1 MKPISKLA
9 LPVVTMAAA
18 LISSC
23 GGGGGENHNYY
34 VSVQQFETGSK
45 GFRFM
50 ASPSTDVFG
59 NGSFLDGPSL
69 EIKTQF
75 MDLIKGEYG
84 QGDDSVFGPLDPIE
98 PDKIQEQVETSG
110 TVVEGVVSSNG
121 TDKSPA
127 MIAYCV
133 EGGPT
138 GKGYLYITFQDSQNG
153 APRFIINMMGAVL
166 AQQVQMAYASGGNIS
181 WTAVLGGNNTAIMVT
196 VHGVI
201 LRVQVDFNSGI
212 AHMELCCQKID
223 TTESGGTFLEPVEV
237 KGFEPVLINDIPFF
251 AINP

>member
-23 GGGGGENHNYY
+23 GGGGGENHDYY
-34 VSVQQFETGSK
+34 VSVQQFETGSR

-59 NGSFLDGPSL
+59 NGSFLDGSSHHDL
-69 EIKTQF
+69 KAAF
-75 MDLIKGEYG
+75 MELVKGYDRKE
-84 QGDDSVFGPLDPIE
+84 DNVFGPLDPIE

-110 TVVEGVVSSNG
+110 TVVNGVVSSNG

-138 GKGYLYITFQDSQNG
+138 GKGYLYITFQDGAG
-153 APRFIINMMGAVL
+153 APKFIVNMLGAVL
-166 AQQVQMAYASGGNIS
+166 PSQVQLAFESGGNLS
-181 WTAVLGGNNTAIMVT
+181 WTSSILGGNTAIMTT
-196 VHGVI
+196 VYGIV
-201 LRVQVDFNSGI
+201 LRVQVDFNSGV
-212 AHMELCCQKID
+212 AHMELCAQKVVREGNDYYSPAEI
-223 TTESGGTFLEPVEV
+223 E
-237 KGFEPVLINDIPFF
+237 GFEPVLTNDIPFF
-251 AINP
+251 AINK